1 MLLSIGPNNSFP
13 LEAMFDL
20 VKPQW
25 ARESV
30 EQALLIGNSPMW
42 GARWRWDATRSL
54 AILRQR
60 SGKRV
65 APPLQRMKAADL
77 MAAVFPRLV
86 ACRRTSS
93 ALSSSPTTPSFA
105 RP

>member
-1 MLLSIGPNNSFP
+1 
-13 LEAMFDL
+13 
-20 VKPQW
+20 
-25 ARESV
+25 
-30 EQALLIGNSPMW
+30 MW

-86 ACRRTSS
+86 ACQENVTGAIELPDHPLVRQAMTD
-93 ALSSSPTTPSFA
+93 
-105 RP
+105 